1 MRPSG
6 RRRKD
11 VSVGMTGEWN
21 ALPSANS
28 LWAATAE
35 PARDFPVLAGEH
47 QADVVIIG
55 AGYTG
60 LSAAHHVAQS
70 GLSPVVLEAN
80 RPGWGASGRNGGV
93 ITAKFRLSFRQIDAV
108 HGRGMARRMYEIAHE
123 STDIVE
129 ELVSEFGITSA
140 NLTRTGQVKAAHNET
155 TLRAAID
162 EANWMTR
169 EMGSAEVRILDR
181 GGVREE
187 TGSDVFVG
195 GVLNP
200 GSGGIHPLNYLR
212 GLADGLARR
221 GAPIFQ
227 ESPVMKLRRD
237 TDGIVAETPRGV
249 VRARQAI
256 IATNS
261 YSDLTGATAQ
271 LQRTLIP
278 FRSAI
283 IATDKLPRNLAGK
296 LMPTGRT
303 YTETKRMMRWFR
315 MVDNRVIFGGRGAF
329 GKQDSQAAFDALR
342 KAMVGIFPDLADV
355 PLAYTWSGLVG
366 MTLDSVPHIG
376 RLDDRTLF
384 SVGYNGA
391 GVAMSSLMGRYLA
404 ALVRGETPELA
415 LLDARRMKAIPF
427 YPLREPAV
435 RMVAGWYQF
444 LDAIGQ

>member
-1 MRPSG
+1 
-6 RRRKD
+6 
-11 VSVGMTGEWN
+11 MTQGWRT
-21 ALPSANS
+21 LPSVDS
-28 LWAATAE
+28 LWEATAN
-35 PARDFPVLAGEH
+35 PARAFPVLSGES

-60 LSAAHHVAQS
+60 LSAAHHVAKS

-93 ITAKFRLSFRQIDAV
+93 ITAKFRLSFREIDAA
-108 HGRGMARRMYEIAHE
+108 HGRAMARRMYEIAHE
-123 STDIVE
+123 ATDMVE
-129 ELVSEFGITSA
+129 ELVSELGIAGA
-140 NLTRTGQVKAAHNET
+140 NLTRTGQVKAAHNEA

-169 EMGSAEVRILDR
+169 EMGSAAVRILDKD
-181 GGVREE
+181 GVREE

-212 GLADGLARR
+212 GLADGLAGR
-221 GAPIFQ
+221 GVPIFQ
-227 ESPVMKLRRD
+227 ESPVAKLYRD
-237 TDGIVAETPRGV
+237 KDGIVAETPQGA
-249 VRARQAI
+249 VRAKQAI

-261 YSDLTGATAQ
+261 YSDLTAATAHM
-271 LQRTLIP
+271 QRTLIP
-278 FRSAI
+278 FRSAMV
-283 IATDKLPRNLAGK
+283 ATERLPRNLAGK

-342 KAMVGIFPDLADV
+342 KAMVGIFPDLADI
-355 PLAYTWSGLVG
+355 PLAYKWSGLVA

-376 RLDDRTLF
+376 RLDDRTLV
-384 SVGYNGA
+384 SIGYNGA

-404 ALVRGETPELA
+404 ALVRGETPDVG
-415 LLDARRMKAIPF
+415 LLDVRRMKSIPF

-444 LDAIGQ
+444 LDAIGR